1 MTPMTQRADLAD
13 RLQAAVAERDAP
25 LARRLTDQLVH
36 RRGVA
41 ALEALLQGPLAA
53 LQGPAAVAWLAELIQ
68 VAPHSEPALP
78 LQRPD
83 RPQAVDGMGLD
94 EMGTQAGAEP
104 LAVLEPDPLSQP
116 PVLAVSETVQVEQA
130 APERAPLAL
139 RLVPPPMIEPPA
151 TPAPA
156 PAALAALRSWL
167 PDPSDLAEAG

>member
-13 RLQAAVAERDAP
+13 RLQAAVAERDAQ

-68 VAPHSEPALP
+68 VAPHAEPAPP

-83 RPQAVDGMGLD
+83 RPQALD
-94 EMGTQAGAEP
+94 VRGTQAGAEP
-104 LAVLEPDPLSQP
+104 LAVLEPDPLFQP
-116 PVLAVSETVQVEQA
+116 SVLTVSDAVQVEQD
-130 APERAPLAL
+130 APEPAPLAL
-139 RLVPPPMIEPPA
+139 RLVPPPMSEPPA